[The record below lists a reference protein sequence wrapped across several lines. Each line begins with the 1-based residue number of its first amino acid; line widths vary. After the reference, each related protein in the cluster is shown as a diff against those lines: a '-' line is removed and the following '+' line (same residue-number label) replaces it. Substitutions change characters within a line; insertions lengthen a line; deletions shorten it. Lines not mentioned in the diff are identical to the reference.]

1 MASSITLAG
10 ESLIAQKQGAQE
22 KLEVARFILALVP
35 GLDPN
40 APVDRAAGKPPA
52 SQIVY
57 SKEYDRKGYVNPNQ
71 VIYSLMINSS
81 VGDWDFNWI
90 GLEAAGGVL
99 LAVATVPVQQKRKNI
114 PPLQIGNNVTRN
126 FLVEFTGAQALT
138 GITVDAST
146 WQHDFTVR
154 LNGIDQRE
162 RTSNRDVFGRA
173 CFLADSLKMERS
185 FGLYQVKAGIAYV
198 EGVRVQLAEPVQVQF
213 PKLPAKAWLD
223 VALARVSN
231 DVVATWKVVFGWHKS
246 DYTDS
251 NGTLHYV
258 EELASVVESGDITD
272 LRQSEP
278 ITDAL
283 VKQFA
288 LRNGDYKDLRAR
300 ATTKE
305 DVDLGNLPNAKSD
318 DPASDS
324 SDILATTKALKVLRK
339 IIDDS
344 EVGRIGTFAMATP
357 PPGWFRA
364 NGAAVSRTVYAAL
377 FAKIGTTYGAG
388 DGINTFNLPDP
399 RGKFIRVLDDGRG
412 IDTGRVLGSDQADE
426 TRRHNHSGSAAAAGG
441 HYHTSSAAAAG
452 GHNHSGSS
460 AGAGGHNHTGSSA
473 GAGGHSHSARS
484 GAAGSHSHAAYSDIQ
499 GNHAHTVDNSRSDGG
514 NYGSWYYADTGGAVN
529 QPGNITNEAGSH
541 SHNISVAGV
550 GNHDHTVTVD
560 GIGDHNHAI
569 TVAGVGDHNHVITV
583 GNVADH
589 SHAITVAGV
598 GDHAHAITV
607 GYAGGTET
615 RPQNIAFLACIKY

>member
-1 MASSITLAG
+1 MGASITLAG

-40 APVDRAAGKPPA
+40 TPIDRAAGMPPA
-52 SQIVY
+52 NQIVY
-57 SKEYDRKGYVNPNQ
+57 SKAYDRKGYVNPNQ
-71 VIYSLMINSS
+71 VIYSLMINSG

-162 RTSNRDVFGRA
+162 RMSNRDVFGRV
-173 CFLADSLKMERS
+173 CFLADSLQMERS

-198 EGVRVQLAEPVQVQF
+198 EGIRIELAEPVQVQL
-213 PKLPAKAWLD
+213 PALPAKAWLD
-223 VALARVSN
+223 VALDRASS
-231 DVVATWKVVFGWHKS
+231 DAVATWKVVFGAAKA

-251 NGTLHYV
+251 NGTVHYV
-258 EELASVVESGDITD
+258 VELASVATSGDITD
-272 LRQSEP
+272 LRVSEA
-278 ITDAL
+278 ITGAL
-283 VKQFA
+283 VNQFA
-288 LRNGDYKDLRAR
+288 LRNGDYENLRAR

-305 DVDLGNLPNAKSD
+305 DVGLGQLPNAKSD

-324 SDILATTKALKVLRK
+324 SEVLATTKALHKAVQNLREAVDEELETNFALKIGDYESLRARSTTKEDVGLGELPNAKSDDPGTDSSLVLATTKALNALRK
-339 IIDDS
+339 VIEDS

-357 PPGWFRA
+357 PAGWFRA
-364 NGAAVSRTVYAAL
+364 NGAAVSRTVYSAL

-388 DGINTFNLPDP
+388 DGVSTFNLPDP

-412 IDTGRVLGSDQADE
+412 IDVGRVLGSLQADE
-426 TRRHNHSGSAAAAGG
+426 IRSHNHSGSAANGGAHVHTATATATASSDDQGEHTHTVSGSTTNSPNSGFAGEIGNTTDGSSFTTNAAG
-441 HYHTSSAAAAG
+441 A
-452 GHNHSGSS
+452 
-460 AGAGGHNHTGSSA
+460 
-473 GAGGHSHSARS
+473 
-484 GAAGSHSHAAYSDIQ
+484 HA
-499 GNHAHTVDNSRSDGG
+499 
-514 NYGSWYYADTGGAVN
+514 
-529 QPGNITNEAGSH
+529 
-541 SHNISVAGV
+541 HNISVAV
-550 GNHDHTVTVD
+550 GVTV
-560 GIGDHNHAI
+560 A
-569 TVAGVGDHNHVITV
+569 A
-583 GNVADH
+583 APDH
-589 SHAITVAGV
+589 SHAITV
-598 GDHAHAITV
+598 
-607 GYAGGTET
+607 GYTGGAET